1 MRAMESLLHFCITNV
16 PAVPAGLW
24 FDLDVSYS
32 GSFLMTLETKM
43 NLIRL
48 GKEDESSRVGEVGKD
63 GWVAA
68 RPFNQSAALLLLPPD
83 TWPLSQLDP
92 AALILNRLVFKFSW
106 DCFAAALFSSLKCA
120 HTCTLSLIFSCG
132 LCCTLRAGQWQSWQ
146 SQMSQTVKS
155 FEWWASRYDSN

>member
-1 MRAMESLLHFCITNV
+1 MRAMESLLHFCITHV

-63 GWVAA
+63 G
-68 RPFNQSAALLLLPPD
+68 
-83 TWPLSQLDP
+83 
-92 AALILNRLVFKFSW
+92 
-106 DCFAAALFSSLKCA
+106 
-120 HTCTLSLIFSCG
+120 
-132 LCCTLRAGQWQSWQ
+132 
-146 SQMSQTVKS
+146 
-155 FEWWASRYDSN
+155 

>member
-1 MRAMESLLHFCITNV
+1 MRGMESLLHFCITNVPAV

-63 GWVAA
+63 G
-68 RPFNQSAALLLLPPD
+68 
-83 TWPLSQLDP
+83 
-92 AALILNRLVFKFSW
+92 
-106 DCFAAALFSSLKCA
+106 
-120 HTCTLSLIFSCG
+120 
-132 LCCTLRAGQWQSWQ
+132 
-146 SQMSQTVKS
+146 
-155 FEWWASRYDSN
+155 